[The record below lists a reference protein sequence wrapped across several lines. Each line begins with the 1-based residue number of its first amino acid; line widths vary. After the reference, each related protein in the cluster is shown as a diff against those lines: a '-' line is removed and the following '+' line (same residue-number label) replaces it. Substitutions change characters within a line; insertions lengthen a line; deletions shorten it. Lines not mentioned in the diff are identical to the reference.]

1 MRSCKE
7 LKTILSTYL
16 KTIRPEETKKN
27 CSILA
32 QDIVDLVVGHLDYEN
47 ISFGKRFI
55 LKRANRVTGRRDT
68 RKEYYGYS
76 VKNTGCKK

>member
-1 MRSCKE
+1 M
-7 LKTILSTYL
+7 
-16 KTIRPEETKKN
+16 
-27 CSILA
+27 A